1 MSFVRRK
8 KKRFRCVRISRP
20 SPCSAL
26 GSGRNARPRQLREK
40 GSPTRSGLRSPIP
53 DHVSC
58 PGAGSPACQPPGT
71 LAARFGHET
80 DTFACQNLPPIPV
93 LRPRKR
99 TERPPPAIAG
109 EGHPHPIRL
118 TEPGPGSCFLPRSR
132 KPRMP
137 AARNLGGPLRARNGH
152 LRVPESPAR
161 PRAPPSEADGT
172 PAPGNWGRR
181 AAPPDPAYGAR
192 SRIMFPV
199 TEPEAPPACRPEPWR
214 SASGTKGAPPQCG
227 TERKT
232 AVPEPENV
240 PQRGPDA
247 QKGRRSDPNPDRQPQ
262 ASQAEGK
269 RNRTIWR
276 RTGRRPGAARK
287 RDGYAG
293 PAPLVSTV

>member
-1 MSFVRRK
+1 MGKLIGAIQQSARAVHVFRASKKEKIPVR
-8 KKRFRCVRISRP
+8 
-20 SPCSAL
+20 
-26 GSGRNARPRQLREK
+26 
-40 GSPTRSGLRSPIP
+40 
-53 DHVSC
+53 
-58 PGAGSPACQPPGT
+58 
-71 LAARFGHET
+71 
-80 DTFACQNLPPIPV
+80 QNIPPIPV

-99 TERPPPAIAG
+99 TERPP
-109 EGHPHPIRL
+109 RQ
-118 TEPGPGSCFLPRSR
+118 
-132 KPRMP
+132 
-137 AARNLGGPLRARNGH
+137 LREKG
-152 LRVPESPAR
+152 SPAR
-161 PRAPPSEADGT
+161 SGLRSPV
-172 PAPGNWGRR
+172 
-181 AAPPDPAYGAR
+181 PDHVSCP
-192 SRIMFPV
+192 
-199 TEPEAPPACRPEPWR
+199 EPEAPPACRPEPWR